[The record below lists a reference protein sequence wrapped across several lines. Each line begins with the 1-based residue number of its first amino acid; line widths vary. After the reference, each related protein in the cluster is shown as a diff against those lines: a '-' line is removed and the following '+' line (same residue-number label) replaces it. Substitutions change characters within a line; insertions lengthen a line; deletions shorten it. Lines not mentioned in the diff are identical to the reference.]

1 MVKKSL
7 VLLLLSMA
15 GFAPL
20 WAQETVVWELVTD
33 YSNLSTSD
41 TYVIA
46 GNGISSLGKGTTVCS
61 LKNHQVS
68 TANYLPIGKTI
79 ATYVNQNVYTFDDII
94 INTFDSDDTWTLEKV
109 SGNSG
114 IYYIKSTRGSLYLQ
128 YGDGSKSK
136 ITSKPTSTS
145 NDGYRQWKIH
155 LEGTNSSGEKVTGLY
170 NVKAERMLALEYT
183 SSATN
188 WRAQTSSYYGDFM
201 GAEVVLYR
209 KVTSVP
215 VSVSAV
221 KYASFC
227 SSCPLDFT
235 GTGITAYKAKS
246 DGSKVVLT
254 AIADGIVPAKT
265 GVVLCSPEAI
275 TFNVP
280 VTAATGST
288 DWTDNELVGIT
299 ERTSVSINGDEGK
312 TNYIFAN
319 ENDRI
324 GFYLAAADGAY
335 LGANRAYLS
344 TATTATAPYLGFDDD
359 ETTDI
364 DLTTVSGQR
373 VTDNAYYDLSGR
385 RVVQPTRGLYI
396 VNGKKVVIK

>member
-1 MVKKSL
+1 MES
-7 VLLLLSMA
+7 
-15 GFAPL
+15 
-20 WAQETVVWELVTD
+20 
-33 YSNLSTSD
+33 
-41 TYVIA
+41 
-46 GNGISSLGKGTTVCS
+46 
-61 LKNHQVS
+61 
-68 TANYLPIGKTI
+68 
-79 ATYVNQNVYTFDDII
+79 
-94 INTFDSDDTWTLEKV
+94 SDDDGV
-109 SGNSG
+109 
-114 IYYIKSTRGSLYLQ
+114 YYIKSTKEYWYLQ
-128 YGDGSKSK
+128 YYNGTNCL
-136 ITSKPTSTS
+136 ITSKD
-145 NDGYRQWKIH
+145 NIANCQWKIH
-155 LEGTNSSGEKVTGLY
+155 FEDSYSSSTKTHVVKGLYLPKISPNKMLGVFWGKNDTDWRCYSPSQYNNISGE
-170 NVKAERMLALEYT
+170 
-183 SSATN
+183 
-188 WRAQTSSYYGDFM
+188 
-201 GAEVVLYR
+201 EVVLYR

-215 VSVSAV
+215 VSVSEV

-299 ERTSVSINGDEGK
+299 ERTSVSVDGADGK
-312 TNYIFAN
+312 TNYIFAK
-319 ENDRI
+319 ESSGI
-324 GFYLAAADGAY
+324 GFYLAAANGAY

-344 TATTATAPYLGFDDD
+344 TTATVAAPYLGFDDD

>member
-7 VLLLLSMA
+7 VLLLLSIA

-46 GNGISSLGKGTTVCS
+46 GSGISSGKTTWYS
-61 LKNHQVS
+61 LKNNEVKS
-68 TANYLPIGKTI
+68 ATLPIGSTLTI
-79 ATYVNQNVYTFDDII
+79 ADNKITSEISDNETWVLERVTGEDDV
-94 INTFDSDDTWTLEKV
+94 F
-109 SGNSG
+109 
-114 IYYIKSTRGSLYLQ
+114 YIKSTKGNDLYLEA
-128 YGDGSKSK
+128 
-136 ITSKPTSTS
+136 TSTTS
-145 NDGYRQWKIH
+145 SYIRSKQDNNYNKWKIH
-155 LEGTNSSGEKVTGLY
+155 YADSYTNNNNTRTVTGLY
-170 NVKAERMLALEYT
+170 LPYVNNGREMAVFDNGSIHEWRSYGPSNYNNVDKE
-183 SSATN
+183 
-188 WRAQTSSYYGDFM
+188 
-201 GAEVVLYR
+201 EVVLYR
-209 KVTSVP
+209 KVVP

-265 GVVLCSPEAI
+265 GVVLCSPEAN

-299 ERTSVSINGDEGK
+299 ERTSVSVDGADGK

>member
-46 GNGISSLGKGTTVCS
+46 GSGISGGKTTWYS
-61 LKNHQVS
+61 LKNNEVKS
-68 TANYLPIGKTI
+68 ATLPIGSTLTI
-79 ATYVNQNVYTFDDII
+79 ADNKITSEISDNETWVLERVTGEDDV
-94 INTFDSDDTWTLEKV
+94 F
-109 SGNSG
+109 
-114 IYYIKSTRGSLYLQ
+114 YIKSTKGNDLYLEA
-128 YGDGSKSK
+128 
-136 ITSKPTSTS
+136 TSTTS
-145 NDGYRQWKIH
+145 SYIRSKQDNNYNKWKIH
-155 LEGTNSSGEKVTGLY
+155 YADSYTNNNNTRTVTGLY
-170 NVKAERMLALEYT
+170 LPYVNNGREMAVFDNGSIHEWRSYGPSNYNNVDKE
-183 SSATN
+183 
-188 WRAQTSSYYGDFM
+188 
-201 GAEVVLYR
+201 EVVLYR
-209 KVTSVP
+209 KVVP

-265 GVVLCSPEAI
+265 GVVLYSQKAI

-312 TNYIFAN
+312 TNYIFAK
-319 ENDRI
+319 ESSGI

-344 TATTATAPYLGFDDD
+344 TTATVAAPYLGFDDD
-359 ETTDI
+359 ETTD
-364 DLTTVSGQR
+364 LTTVCGQQ

>member
-7 VLLLLSMA
+7 VLLLLSIA

-20 WAQETVVWELVTD
+20 WAQETAVWELVTD
-33 YSNLSTSD
+33 YSNLSTND

-46 GNGISSLGKGTTVCS
+46 GNGAPGGSTWYS
-61 LKNHQVS
+61 LKNDLVKSAS
-68 TANYLPIGKTI
+68 TLSVGSTL
-79 ATYVNQNVYTFDDII
+79 II
-94 INTFDSDDTWTLEKV
+94 EDNRICSTVTPDETWMLISAGSQGV
-109 SGNSG
+109 
-114 IYYIKSTRGSLYLQ
+114 YYIKSTKGNYYLQ
-128 YGDGSKSK
+128 NTGNPESLITTKNSKDDNNK
-136 ITSKPTSTS
+136 
-145 NDGYRQWKIH
+145 WKIH
-155 LEGTNSSGEKVTGLY
+155 FYSSTSDNSVSVIGLY
-170 NVKAERMLALEYT
+170 NIGVNREFAVYKT
-183 SSATN
+183 SSVTDWRCYGTN
-188 WRAQTSSYYGDFM
+188 YYKNIKGE
-201 GAEVVLYR
+201 EVVLYR

-280 VTAATGST
+280 VTAAKGST

-299 ERTSVSINGDEGK
+299 ERTSVSVDGADGK
-312 TNYIFAN
+312 TNYIFAK
-319 ENDRI
+319 ESSGI
-324 GFYLAAADGAY
+324 GFYLAAANGAY

>member
-7 VLLLLSMA
+7 VLLLLSIA

-20 WAQETVVWELVTD
+20 WAQETAVWELVTD
-33 YSNLSTSD
+33 YSNLSTND

-46 GNGISSLGKGTTVCS
+46 GNGAPGGTKWYSLENSEATT
-61 LKNHQVS
+61 
-68 TANYLPIGKTI
+68 AAYLPSKQLLTI
-79 ATYVNQNVYTFDDII
+79 TENRITCS
-94 INTFDSDDTWTLEKV
+94 INENETWKLEKV
-109 SGNSG
+109 ADD
-114 IYYIKSTRGSLYLQ
+114 IYYIKSTANGYYLRNTGNVESQ
-128 YGDGSKSK
+128 
-136 ITSKPTSTS
+136 IIS
-145 NDGYRQWKIH
+145 NKTPDIYNQWKIH
-155 LEGTNSSGEKVTGLY
+155 FTRSNNAGTYTVTGLF
-170 NVKAERMLALEYT
+170 NVGSKRMLALYLT
-183 SSATN
+183 SKYHD
-188 WRAQTSSYYGDFM
+188 WRSYLGDNYNKIK
-201 GAEVVLYR
+201 GEEVVLYR

-265 GVVLCSPEAI
+265 GVVLYSPEAI

-288 DWTDNELVGIT
+288 NWTDNELVGIT
-299 ERTSVSINGDEGK
+299 ERTSVSVDGADGK
-312 TNYIFAN
+312 TNYIFAK
-319 ENDRI
+319 ESSGI
-324 GFYLAAADGAY
+324 GFYLAAANGAY